1 VESGGV
7 KARRIHV
14 GRKFQ
19 IMKRST
25 FILQEAGY
33 QAAERDFN
41 TYGREMILD
50 YPDWDEN
57 QPFEEGYLEYFRE
70 KKHGKI

>member
-1 VESGGV
+1 
-7 KARRIHV
+7 
-14 GRKFQ
+14 
-19 IMKRST
+19 MKRST